1 MKNTHYMVI
10 GLGKSGIAL
19 AEYLYEHNEKVTA
32 YDKSPSD
39 EAKKALQQKIKIY
52 SGDFDYSYLD
62 GITELIMSPGV
73 PTKLPFVAKAKELGI
88 SVIGEIEFAYRHCKG
103 NIIAITGTN
112 GKTTTTTL
120 TGEIL
125 KNSGFKTFVVGN
137 IGNVFISQAN
147 SISEGDAVVAEI
159 SSYQLETIN
168 EFSPVSVAILNIT
181 PDHLSRHGSMAAYIQ
196 AKFDCYKNMH
206 KKTVVLNADNEI
218 TANAQVNDNH
228 AYFFSIK
235 KTLDVGAWLE
245 NDVLMINTDD
255 GKQEIC
261 KVSELKILGS
271 HNVENALAAA
281 LLAKLYGASVGAIRD
296 TLINFYGVEHRIEFC
311 GETKGIKF
319 YNDSKGTN
327 CDSTIKAIDAMPTK
341 TALILGGFDKGG
353 TFDELFDHI
362 DEKIKFIT
370 VIGQT
375 APLILQTAQRYGYTN
390 IKYCNSF
397 DEAIYEAFDACSDGD
412 NVLLSPACASWDMFD
427 NFEQRG
433 RIFKDT
439 VRQIINK
446 NN

>member
-1 MKNTHYMVI
+1 MNNTHYMVV

-19 AEYLYEHNEKVTA
+19 AEYLYNHNEKVTA
-32 YDKSPSD
+32 YDKSPSE
-39 EAKKALQQKIKIY
+39 EARNTLQSKIKIY
-52 SGDFDYSYLD
+52 SGDFDYSYLN

-73 PTKLPFVAKAKELGI
+73 PTKLPFVTKAKELGI

-120 TGEIL
+120 TGKIL
-125 KNSGFKTFVVGN
+125 KNSGFNTFVVGN
-137 IGNVFISQAN
+137 IGNVFISQAD
-147 SISEGDAVVAEI
+147 SINTGDAVVAEI
-159 SSYQLETIN
+159 SSYQLETIDK
-168 EFSPVSVAILNIT
+168 FSPVSATILNIT
-181 PDHLSRHGSMAAYIQ
+181 PDHLSRHGSMEAYIQ
-196 AKFDCYKNMH
+196 SKFDCYKNMH
-206 KKTVVLNADNEI
+206 QKPIVLNADNEI
-218 TANAQVNDNH
+218 TYKACVNDNH

-235 KTLDVGAWLE
+235 KQLDIGAWLE
-245 NDVLMINTDD
+245 NGSLMINTGD
-255 GKQEIC
+255 GKHEIC
-261 KVSELKILGS
+261 KVNELKILGS

-281 LLAKLYGASVGAIRD
+281 LLAKLYGASVCAIRN

-311 GETKGIKF
+311 GETNGIKF

-327 CDSTIKAIDAMPTK
+327 CDSTIKAIDAMPSK

-375 APLILQTAQRYGYTN
+375 APLILQTAQRYGYSS
-390 IKYCNSF
+390 IRHCNNF
-397 DEAIYEAFDACSDGD
+397 EEAVNEAFAACTEGE

-433 RIFKDT
+433 FIFKNIVKD
-439 VRQIINK
+439 IINK

>member
-1 MKNTHYMVI
+1 MVV

-19 AEYLYEHNEKVTA
+19 AEYLYSHNENVTA
-32 YDKSPSD
+32 YDKAPSED
-39 EAKKALQQKIKIY
+39 AEKRLKSKIKIY
-52 SGDFDYSYLD
+52 SGDFDISYLD
-62 GITELIMSPGV
+62 GVTEIIMSPGV
-73 PTKLPFVAKAKELGI
+73 PTKLPFVTKAKELGI

-125 KNSGFKTFVVGN
+125 KNAGFNTFVVGN
-137 IGNVFISQAN
+137 IGNVFISQADN
-147 SISEGDAVVAEI
+147 INTGDAVVAEI
-159 SSYQLETIN
+159 SSYQLETTDK
-168 EFSPVSVAILNIT
+168 FTPVSAAVLNIT
-181 PDHLSRHGSMAAYIQ
+181 PDHLSRHGSMEAYIQ
-196 AKFDCYKNMH
+196 AKFDCFKNMH
-206 KKTVVLNADNEI
+206 NSPVILNADNEI
-218 TANAQVNDNH
+218 TANAIVNDNH

-235 KTLDVGAWLE
+235 KQLEIGAWLE
-245 NDVLMINTDD
+245 NGALMINTGDA
-255 GKQEIC
+255 KHELC
-261 KVSELKILGS
+261 KVNELKILGS
-271 HNVENALAAA
+271 HNIENALAAA
-281 LLAKLYGASVGAIRD
+281 LLAKLYGATVTAIRN

-311 GETKGIKF
+311 GETNGIKF

-327 CDSTIKAIDAMPTK
+327 CDSTIKAIDAMPSQ

-353 TFDELFDHI
+353 TFDELFEHI

-375 APLILQTAQRYGYTN
+375 APLILKTAQRYGYTN
-390 IKYCNSF
+390 IKHCDSF
-397 DEAIYEAFDACSDGD
+397 DEAINEAYSACTDGD

-433 RIFKDT
+433 HIFKAA
-439 VRQIINK
+439 VNKIINE